1 MARGPRI
8 DAPGVAHHVMIRGIE
23 RRKIFHD
30 TEDYESFLSR
40 LDVLVP
46 ELGFRCFAWALMPNH
61 VHLALQT
68 GPVPLARLMARVGT
82 GYALGF
88 NHRHQR
94 VGHLFQNRYRS
105 RPVNDDRDLLGL
117 ILYIH
122 RNPLRAGL
130 VDEPDELG
138 RFPWCGHGALS
149 GDRPPR
155 SFEAPSVT
163 LRLFSDDPL
172 DARRHLSSRMQTSE
186 DSDPLEELR
195 LGDSSRREEPP
206 APSHNSIASMEELI
220 ETVCAAHDLPRSAL
234 GSGIRGPR
242 VVAVRAEVACRATRE
257 LGVTSRVVARALG
270 VSNAT
275 VSRALNGGTVPS
287 RALAQSRSHE
297 VT

>member
-1 MARGPRI
+1 MPRGPRI

-23 RRKIFHD
+23 RRTIFRD
-30 TEDYESFLSR
+30 TDDYESFLSR

-68 GPVPLARLMARVGT
+68 GPVPLPRLMARLGT
-82 GYALGF
+82 AYALRF
-88 NHRHQR
+88 NQRHRR

-105 RPVNDDRDLLGL
+105 RLVNDDRDLLGL
-117 ILYIH
+117 VLYIH

-130 VDEPDELG
+130 VDEPGELG

-155 SFEAPSVT
+155 PFEEPGLT
-163 LRLFSDDPL
+163 LRLFADDL
-172 DARRHLSSRMQTSE
+172 LEARRHLSSRMQTAE
-186 DSDPLEELR
+186 DTDPTAELR
-195 LGDSSRREEPP
+195 VEDSSRREDPRER
-206 APSHNSIASMEELI
+206 SRSSIASMEELI
-220 ETVCAAHDLPRSAL
+220 DAVCAAHGLPRSAL
-234 GSGIRGPR
+234 GPGLRGPHA
-242 VVAVRAEVACRATRE
+242 VAVRAEVACRATRE
-257 LGVTSRVVARALG
+257 LGVTSRVIARALG

-287 RALAQSRSHE
+287 RTLAQPRSHE
-297 VT
+297 GP

>member
-1 MARGPRI
+1 
-8 DAPGVAHHVMIRGIE
+8 MIRGIE
-23 RRKIFHD
+23 RRTIFHD

-61 VHLALQT
+61 VHMALQT
-68 GPVPLARLMARVGT
+68 GPVPLPRLMARLGT
-82 GYALGF
+82 AYALRF
-88 NHRHQR
+88 NRRHQR

-105 RPVNDDRDLLGL
+105 RLVNDDRDLLGL

-138 RFPWCGHGALS
+138 CFPWCGHGALS

-155 SFEAPSVT
+155 SFEEPSVT
-163 LRLFSDDPL
+163 LRLFAEDPL

-186 DSDPLEELR
+186 DSDPTEELR
-195 LGDSSRREEPP
+195 LEDSSRRENPR
-206 APSHNSIASMEELI
+206 APSRNSIASMEELI
-220 ETVCAAHDLPRSAL
+220 DAVCAAHGLPRSAL
-234 GSGIRGPR
+234 GPGLRGPR
-242 VVAVRAEVACRATRE
+242 VVEVRAEVACRATRE

-270 VSNAT
+270 VSSAT

-287 RALAQSRSHE
+287 RALAQGRSHE
-297 VT
+297 VP